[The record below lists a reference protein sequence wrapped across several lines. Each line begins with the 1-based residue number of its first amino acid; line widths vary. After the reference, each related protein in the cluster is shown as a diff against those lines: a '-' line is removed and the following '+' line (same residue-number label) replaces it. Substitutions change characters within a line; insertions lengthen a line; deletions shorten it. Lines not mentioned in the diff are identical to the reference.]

1 MSKVRC
7 APISADPA
15 ERFESSNKNRESMKS
30 ALLVIPFLASC
41 GLMPTDTAPAT
52 TEGGSRI
59 YSITSLYDGE
69 TGSKDRASAAMDV
82 DAINLCRS
90 GYTLLS
96 EESRPIMNGIGE
108 VTSSRLIWEI
118 KCEPK
123 PEAASQ

>member
-1 MSKVRC
+1 MSKRRC
-7 APISADPA
+7 ARISADPA

-30 ALLVIPFLASC
+30 ALLV
-41 GLMPTDTAPAT
+41 TALAT

-118 KCEPK
+118 KCDPK